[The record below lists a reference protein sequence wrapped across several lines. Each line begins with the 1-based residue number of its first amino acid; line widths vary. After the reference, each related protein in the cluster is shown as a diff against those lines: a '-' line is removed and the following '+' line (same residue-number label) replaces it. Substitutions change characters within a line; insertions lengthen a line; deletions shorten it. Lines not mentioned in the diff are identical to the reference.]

1 MNAEPVPSVAEA
13 LVDFARGLGSY
24 RTVDDVLGQLGD
36 ICTRYLPVDGVGVLL
51 LDDRELVVATTNS
64 EVGEKVETLE
74 VELGEG
80 PCVECIRTGHPVLV
94 PDLAQVVD
102 RYPEFAPRAMDAGA
116 RAIFGLP
123 LTGRGEMLG
132 SLNIVRTEPG
142 HVPSVELAIAQMLA
156 DVSVSYIFAVRMHE
170 EKSRLADQLQSALD
184 SRVIIE
190 QAKGVLAERH
200 GESMDRAFERL
211 RRQARSSQR
220 KLRTV
225 ALEVIEDRLQI

>member
-1 MNAEPVPSVAEA
+1 MSAEPVPTVAEA

-51 LDDRELVVATTNS
+51 LDDRELTVATTNS
-64 EVGEKVETLE
+64 EVGERVERLE

-94 PDLAQVVD
+94 PDLAEAID
-102 RYPEFAPRAMDAGA
+102 RYPTFAPRAIEAGA
-116 RAIFGLP
+116 GAIFGLP

-132 SLNIVRTEPG
+132 SLDIVRTEPG
-142 HVPSVELAIAQMLA
+142 KVPGVELSIAQMLA
-156 DVSVSYIFAVRMHE
+156 DVSVAYIFAVRMHVE
-170 EKSRLADQLQSALD
+170 QSRLADQLQSALD

-200 GESMDRAFERL
+200 GENMDEAFDRL
-211 RRQARSSQR
+211 RSQARTTNR
-220 KLRTV
+220 KLRAV
-225 ALEVIEDRLQI
+225 AFDVIENRLRI

>member
-1 MNAEPVPSVAEA
+1 MNAQPVPTVAEA
-13 LVDFARGLGSY
+13 LVDFAQGLGSY

-51 LDDRELVVATTNS
+51 LDDRELTVATTNS
-64 EVGEKVETLE
+64 EVGERVERLE

-94 PDLAQVVD
+94 PDLAKAVD
-102 RYPEFAPRAMDAGA
+102 RYPAFVPRALDAGA
-116 RAIFGLP
+116 GAIFGLP

-142 HVPSVELAIAQMLA
+142 EVPSVELSIAQMLA
-156 DVSVSYIFAVRMHE
+156 DVSVAYIFAVRMHI

-200 GESMDRAFERL
+200 RESLDAAFERL
-211 RRQARSSQR
+211 RREARGTSR
-220 KLRTV
+220 KLRSV
-225 ALEVIEDRLQI
+225 AFDVIEDRLEI